1 MSPFCTGSEDCV
13 YVLIGYFPTDNG
25 LTRSRSNI
33 HTRLSQHRKCCE
45 NIYLLENAKK
55 VENSALADV
64 YYALHDSGFKLKLFP
79 IQRYTGYPVYRFT
92 VIFRNAVYRREF
104 LDATHAYRQALFG

>member
-1 MSPFCTGSEDCV
+1 MP
-13 YVLIGYFPTDNG
+13 
-25 LTRSRSNI
+25 
-33 HTRLSQHRKCCE
+33 
-45 NIYLLENAKK
+45 KK

-64 YYALHDSGFKLKLFP
+64 YYALHDSGFRLKLFPIQRYTGYPYYALHDSGFRLKLFP